1 MIEIGVIFSEILG
14 NGTWGIIGLINLIAT
29 VLISIIITKDIKKM
43 LTIAP
48 VIMIMVSFMG
58 IKMNL
63 LILAVTML
71 ISTINAVSD
80 DFVGSILKKQEVK

>member
-29 VLISIIITKDIKKM
+29 VLISVIITKDIKKM

>member
-1 MIEIGVIFSEILG
+1 MIEIGVIFSEILS

>member
-1 MIEIGVIFSEILG
+1 MIFSEILG

-29 VLISIIITKDIKKM
+29 ILISVIITKDIKKM

-48 VIMIMVSFMG
+48 IIMIMVSFMG

-80 DFVGSILKKQEVK
+80 DFVGSILKKQETK

>member
-29 VLISIIITKDIKKM
+29 ALISMIITKDIKKM